1 MLFRFSGLAAS
12 LLLLSAGAV
21 QATPKPVM
29 QELFSS
35 SRTLGGRVVAYPA
48 GTPEM
53 RIYRITLPSGAKIP
67 LHTHPSPVVVLVE
80 KGALTNV
87 RVVDGVEETSV
98 VKAGDGFLEGHPGEP
113 HYVVNQGDEPVVS
126 LVTFASVQGMPNMIR
141 ME

>member
-29 QELFSS
+29 QELFRS

-126 LVTFASVQGMPNMIR
+126 LVTFASVEGMPNMIR